1 VSQISPP
8 FRIALV
14 ALLAVCAVWF
24 TVLRPK
30 SPAADAPLP
39 AAPGATGL
47 ANDVAAAK
55 GAATASD
62 AANARVQDATGGS
75 AAKSAPKP
83 AATAAPKAAA
93 KAAPKG
99 ATKSSKA
106 ASTGP
111 HSAVAGKTAPA
122 AAAKPAATATATATP
137 TATAAAK
144 PAAGATPAAKPAAGA
159 ALAAKPAAD
168 AAPAAQ
174 AANPAPAAKPAAK
187 AVPAA
192 KAKIAADPS
201 GPLLRALDRNRA
213 VVLLFWNR
221 HGSDDRAVRQAA
233 QGIDRHHGR
242 VVVKVVPVA
251 SVGRYTAI
259 TKGVQVLEAPTVLVI
274 APGGK
279 ARAIAGLTSTPELNQ
294 AVADVLAG
302 VTSGP

>member
-1 VSQISPP
+1 MSQISPP

-14 ALLAVCAVWF
+14 AMLAVCAVWF

-39 AAPGATGL
+39 AAPGTTGL

-75 AAKSAPKP
+75 TAKSAPKP
-83 AATAAPKAAA
+83 ATTAAAKAAA

-106 ASTGP
+106 TPTDRHAAGAGKTGGAEAPPAGP
-111 HSAVAGKTAPA
+111 HAPVAGKTAPA
-122 AAAKPAATATATATP
+122 AAAKRAATGATSTATATAK
-137 TATAAAK
+137 AA
-144 PAAGATPAAKPAAGA
+144 P
-159 ALAAKPAAD
+159 AAKPAAD
-168 AAPAAQ
+168 AAPAA
-174 AANPAPAAKPAAK
+174 NPTAKAAPAASAK
-187 AVPAA
+187 TAT
-192 KAKIAADPS
+192 DPS
-201 GPLLRALDRNRA
+201 APLLRALDRNRA

-221 HGSDDRAVRQAA
+221 RGSDDRAARQAA
-233 QGIDRHHGR
+233 QSVDRHHGR

-259 TKGVQVLEAPTVLVI
+259 TKGVQILEAPTVLVI

-302 VTSGP
+302 VKSGK